1 MNGVALHTLE
11 FFGYDVSG
19 QFAGSLQG
27 LKIRGSAKYCGG
39 HNVSHPTQRDFYIGQ
54 PLKVV

>member
-27 LKIRGSAKYCGG
+27 LKKNPGER
-39 HNVSHPTQRDFYIGQ
+39 
-54 PLKVV
+54 KVMWWA